1 MSTHESENNMS
12 EQHYT
17 PKRLRV
23 MAASMDPDLVEEAFV
38 ASLEVQE
45 NWAHTDHPGNM
56 DALRMAMV
64 VAALDAAKNY
74 ARENA

>member
-1 MSTHESENNMS
+1 MTTHESENNMT

-17 PKRLRV
+17 PERLRI
-23 MAASMDPDLVEEAFV
+23 MAASMDPDLVEAAFV

-45 NWAHTDHPGNM
+45 NWKQTDRPGNM

-64 VAALDAAKNY
+64 VAALDAAKNCTGEE
-74 ARENA
+74 A

>member
-1 MSTHESENNMS
+1 MNTNESETKVS

-17 PKRLRV
+17 PERLRV
-23 MAASMDPDLVEEAFV
+23 MAASMDPDLVEEALV

-45 NWAHTDHPGNM
+45 NWEHKDRPGDM

-64 VAALDAAKNY
+64 VAALDAAKNCTGEE
-74 ARENA
+74 A

>member
-1 MSTHESENNMS
+1 MTINESENNMS

-17 PKRLRV
+17 PEHLRTV
-23 MAASMDPDLVEEAFV
+23 AASMDPDLVETAFV

-45 NWAHTDHPGNM
+45 NWVHTDRPGNM

-74 ARENA
+74 TGEHA

>member
-1 MSTHESENNMS
+1 MTTNESENNMS

-17 PKRLRV
+17 PEHLRTV
-23 MAASMDPDLVEEAFV
+23 AASMDPDLVEEAFV

-45 NWAHTDHPGNM
+45 NWKHTDRPGNM

-64 VAALDAAKNY
+64 IAALDAAKNY
-74 ARENA
+74 TGERA

>member
-1 MSTHESENNMS
+1 MS

-17 PKRLRV
+17 PERLRV
-23 MAASMDPDLVEEAFV
+23 MAASMDPDLVETAFV

-45 NWAHTDHPGNM
+45 NWVHTRSPGNM

>member
-1 MSTHESENNMS
+1 MS

-17 PKRLRV
+17 PERLRV
-23 MAASMDPDLVEEAFV
+23 MAASMDPDLVEEALV

-45 NWAHTDHPGNM
+45 NWEHKDHPGNM

-74 ARENA
+74 AREEA

>member
-1 MSTHESENNMS
+1 MT

-17 PKRLRV
+17 PERLRTV
-23 MAASMDPDLVEEAFV
+23 AANMDPDLVEAALV

-45 NWAHTDHPGNM
+45 NWKHRDRPGDM

-64 VAALDAAKNY
+64 IAALDAANNY
-74 ARENA
+74 PQEES

>member
-1 MSTHESENNMS
+1 MNTNESEIEMS

-17 PKRLRV
+17 PERLRV

-38 ASLEVQE
+38 ASLEVQK
-45 NWAHTDHPGNM
+45 NWVHRRHPGNM

-74 ARENA
+74 AREEA

>member
-1 MSTHESENNMS
+1 MNTNESETKVS

-17 PKRLRV
+17 PERLRV
-23 MAASMDPDLVEEAFV
+23 MAASMDPDLVEEALV

-45 NWAHTDHPGNM
+45 NWVHRRHAGNM

-74 ARENA
+74 AGEEA